1 MTLTEKY
8 TEFDTTLCGAA
19 TAISMSLVTDIN
31 INVTTCRAITSQAI
45 LNEDNVTAILT
56 ETDSPILSE

>member
-19 TAISMSLVTDIN
+19 TAIDMSLDSTVTIN
-31 INVTTCRAITSQAI
+31 MTTCRAATQDAI
-45 LNEDNVTAILT
+45 LNEDNVTPILT